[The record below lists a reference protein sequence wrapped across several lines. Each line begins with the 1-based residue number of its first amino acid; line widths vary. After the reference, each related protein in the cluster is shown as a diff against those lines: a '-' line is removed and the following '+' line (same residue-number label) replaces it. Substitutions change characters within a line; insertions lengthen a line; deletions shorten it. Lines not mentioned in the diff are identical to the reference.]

1 MSSYAIGY
9 PIVTGCHNTHRVTA
23 LREVGGFAAHEA
35 DDLLITIKYRAAGWK
50 GVYVPERLAAGLTPT
65 DMLDYLKQQRRWA
78 RSVLDVKMRIF
89 PTLGRA
95 LPLPERVFSF
105 VHGLYY
111 LHGLGS
117 ALSAALLSFM
127 LVTGRTPGVFSV
139 ATGWRVVVLFAV
151 LRPATCSASA
161 SSWSPGAN
169 AGCTGGRGCC
179 GWRSG
184 RTCCW
189 PSATRSPARI
199 AATC

>member
-1 MSSYAIGY
+1 
-9 PIVTGCHNTHRVTA
+9 
-23 LREVGGFAAHEA
+23 
-35 DDLLITIKYRAAGWK
+35 
-50 GVYVPERLAAGLTPT
+50 
-65 DMLDYLKQQRRWA
+65 
-78 RSVLDVKMRIF
+78 MRIF

-151 LRPATCSASA
+151 LQACDLFRQRFFLE
-161 SSWSPGAN
+161 PGARARAAL
-169 AGCTGGRGCC
+169 AGGAAAAGEVAARAA
-179 GWRSG
+179 R
-184 RTCCW
+184 
-189 PSATRSPARI
+189 PSATRSAGPNRGYLLTSEGRAARNQALRRRPGPPDRRRARGHGVGGRHGRGVI
-199 AATC
+199 DNQVLDVAAGFVVALSLLVAVSELRRFPPPYDDELASRELASD